1 MLLSNRLICAEPHR
15 ITDNMSHRNLVILTK
30 IILFYSIFYIIMK
43 AVVIFGG
50 AWLVPNLLL
59 MLPFLI
65 LGIISGIQVKRE
77 NYSWWFVGIGAAVII
92 LTRIFETQLA
102 IWIQQQVIN

>member
-1 MLLSNRLICAEPHR
+1 
-15 ITDNMSHRNLVILTK
+15 MSHRNLVILTK

-65 LGIISGIQVKRE
+65 LGIISGIRVKRE
-77 NYSWWFVGIGAAVII
+77 NYSWWFVGIGATVII
-92 LTRIFETQLA
+92 LTRIYETQLA
-102 IWIQQQVIN
+102 VWIQQQLIN

>member
-1 MLLSNRLICAEPHR
+1 MLLSNRPIYAGCHR
-15 ITDNMSHRNLVILTK
+15 ITNSMSHRNLVILTK

-65 LGIISGIQVKRE
+65 LGIISGIQVKKE

-92 LTRIFETQLA
+92 LTRIYETQIT
-102 IWIQQQVIN
+102 IWIQQQLAN